1 MPSTPTADPN
11 VALDAL
17 RRPILAFAPASDSDE
32 RFQSAMLC
40 LADDLDALWRDG
52 EDDTLEAAIVWSALY
67 AFPALTVPGPTPREL
82 VEIAAAGH
90 LMDGE
95 TAETLTT
102 LGKVRHTVTDFEPRG
117 FAAALWREMVLS
129 IFATLELFVLL
140 DDDRDTARCFTLLDD
155 SEALADRFS
164 GAA

>member
-117 FAAALWREMVLS
+117 FAAALWREVLLA
-129 IFATLELFVLL
+129 IYRLIELFVVIH
-140 DDDRDTARCFTLLDD
+140 DERNTARCFELLDTVE
-155 SEALADRFS
+155 SMADRFAGRS
-164 GAA
+164 